1 MVGSAA
7 SAHPARRPRP
17 RIAASAGRRRTCDQ
31 ADLAERRAAVG
42 VGRGVDFRVDV
53 GGCVDFRVGVGSGVD
68 FGVGVGG
75 GVDFRVD
82 VGSGVD
88 FRVGVGRSLT
98 ALFGTR
104 FGEVGMG
111 GVFRTSALE
120 VVREGSNMV
129 VDRAD
134 VVVAARSTG
143 NSLDRATCF
152 RPGRCRNVSHSLRS
166 RSGTVSA
173 PAEPGTS
180 CRSA

>member
-1 MVGSAA
+1 MSMVGSAA

-31 ADLAERRAAVG
+31 ADLADRRAAVG
-42 VGRGVDFRVDV
+42 VGRG
-53 GGCVDFRVGVGSGVD
+53 VDFRVGVGSGVD

-120 VVREGSNMV
+120 IVREGSNMV

-166 RSGTVSA
+166 RSETVSA

-180 CRSA
+180 CRSACEGA